1 MYLRSQSQDQSLGLQ
16 GSSQY
21 LFMPRHPAAKQH
33 RASSEAWSCRH
44 FNLGSGESK
53 RRDEAEARSASW
65 EITGYQQQG
74 RGPSGFLS
82 PP

>member
-1 MYLRSQSQDQSLGLQ
+1 MEPRGEEMYLRSQSQDQSLGLQ

-21 LFMPRHPAAKQH
+21 FFMPRHPAAKQH

-53 RRDEAEARSASW
+53 RRDEVGSGESKRRDEAEARSAS
-65 EITGYQQQG
+65 
-74 RGPSGFLS
+74 
-82 PP
+82 